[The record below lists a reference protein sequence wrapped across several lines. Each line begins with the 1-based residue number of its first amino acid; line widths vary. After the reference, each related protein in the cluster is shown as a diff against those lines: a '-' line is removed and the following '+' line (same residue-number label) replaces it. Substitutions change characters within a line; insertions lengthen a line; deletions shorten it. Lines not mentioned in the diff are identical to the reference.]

1 VPLLSALCARAFH
14 ALGCFRDDLGN
25 MRRKDHTMRKALLL
39 VVLASV
45 TSEASAQSSPCK
57 TIANDRDRLAC
68 YDKAAS
74 GEQNAAKQGW
84 ELKGR
89 QKAYR
94 FVLINPEQVNNEQT
108 YRNAIASVCGSDR
121 ICTVGF
127 WTDETK
133 MAKKL
138 PITPEQD
145 KAEVADWSFNRKTNH
160 AKLLWSCRVFPKKPK
175 EECF

>member
-1 VPLLSALCARAFH
+1 MAQ
-14 ALGCFRDDLGN
+14 
-25 MRRKDHTMRKALLL
+25 RRMITMQKTLLL
-39 VVLASV
+39 VLLAAAA
-45 TSEASAQSSPCK
+45 SEATAQSPPCK
-57 TIANDRDRLAC
+57 TIVNDKERLAC
-68 YDKAAS
+68 YDKAA
-74 GEQNAAKQGW
+74 GGTATAAGQGW

-94 FVLINPEQVNNEQT
+94 FVLINPEQVNNEET
-108 YRNAIASVCGSDR
+108 YRNAIANVCGSDR
-121 ICTVGF
+121 ICTIGF

-145 KAEVADWSFNRKTNH
+145 KAQVADWSFNRKTNH

-175 EECF
+175 EECFQN

>member
-1 VPLLSALCARAFH
+1 MT
-14 ALGCFRDDLGN
+14 LGN
-25 MRRKDHTMRKALLL
+25 MRGKDRTMRKALLL
-39 VVLASV
+39 IVSASV
-45 TSEASAQSSPCK
+45 ASEASAQSSPCK
-57 TIANDRDRLAC
+57 TIADDKERLAC

-74 GEQNAAKQGW
+74 GEQSAVEQGW

-94 FVLINPEQVNNEQT
+94 FVLINPEQVNNEKT
-108 YRNAIASVCGSDR
+108 YRNAIARVCESDR
-121 ICTVGF
+121 ICTIGF

-145 KAEVADWSFNRKTNH
+145 KAQVADWSFNRKTNH
-160 AKLLWSCRVFPKKPK
+160 AKLLWSCRIFPKKPK